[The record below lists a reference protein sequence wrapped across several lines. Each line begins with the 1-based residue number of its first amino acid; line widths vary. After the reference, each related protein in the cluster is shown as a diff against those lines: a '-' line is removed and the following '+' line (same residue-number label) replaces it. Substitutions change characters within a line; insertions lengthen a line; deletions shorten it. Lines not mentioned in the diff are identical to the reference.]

1 MGNKKIFAFLAI
13 IMVLL
18 SACDGS
24 SKELGVQGSAYTV
37 EGFAQQFNTDEKVED
52 KKFSVHEVT
61 MVIEEVAVQDETI
74 VFSAQ
79 IIQDKESKTLSAVG
93 KLFHSFK
100 MQNGI
105 NSIVGELQDSSGNFD
120 VLHFEIY
127 NSDGMDFFYATE
139 AFRAKPHLKVYLQ
152 EIETKKILLFELD
165 IPEELQDIVVTREDH
180 ADSSAD
186 GAWMLPFVTFTVTAT
201 S

>member
-1 MGNKKIFAFLAI
+1 MVNKSIFAFLAI
-13 IMVLL
+13 IMVLF

-24 SKELGVQGSAYTV
+24 SNELGVQGSAYTV
-37 EGFAQQFNTDEKVED
+37 EGFAQQFNTDEEVED
-52 KKFSVHEVT
+52 KKFSLHEVT
-61 MVIEEVAVQDETI
+61 MIIEEAAVQDETI
-74 VFSAQ
+74 IFSAK
-79 IIQDKESKTLSAVG
+79 IIQNKESKTLSAEG

-120 VLHFEIY
+120 ILHFEIY
-127 NSDGMDFFYATE
+127 NSDVLDFFYATE
-139 AFRAKPHLKVYLQ
+139 TFKAQPHLKVYLQ
-152 EIETKKILLFELD
+152 EVETKKILLFESE

-180 ADSSAD
+180 ADTSAD
-186 GAWMLPFVTFTVTAT
+186 GAWMLPFITFTTT